1 MFASLSW
8 PSVVAHADAE
18 LPQGERWVARYE
30 GAISRA
36 EAVDVA
42 VSPDGSMVFATGS
55 SNEGTGSTDYVTVAY
70 RAGTGGMVWQADYN
84 GPASRRED
92 VAAIAVSPDGTRV
105 FLTGSSEGDVS
116 TGWDYATVAYEAA
129 TGTQLWASRFDGP
142 DHRYDYGLAL
152 AVAPDGSSV
161 YVTGSFSCSEDDYLT
176 LAYDAES
183 GTELWQQQFDGAAH
197 GNDDPQAVAVSPD
210 GGRVFVTG
218 FAEMSVSNDD
228 FVTIAY
234 NALTGSALWTQVYD
248 GPSSRNDFVYD
259 IVVSPMDSTV
269 FVSGASWRAAT
280 KHDFTTIAYDSSTGS
295 ERWRRR
301 YNGPSD
307 GYDYGEF
314 VAVSP
319 HGSKVFVTERCWDSS
334 TGFDYATV
342 AYEAATGSPLWGRR
356 YGGPG
361 GGRDLP
367 ADLAAAP
374 DGTRVYVTGSAFDG
388 STTGTDYTT
397 VVYRAFDGSLVRV
410 GRFAGAEPPDRTL
423 DTAEAIAVGPDGF
436 AYVTGTVLTNPHLP
450 TTEYVTV
457 SYQPF
462 T

>member
-1 MFASLSW
+1 
-8 PSVVAHADAE
+8 
-18 LPQGERWVARYE
+18 VARYA
-30 GAISRA
+30 GALSRA
-36 EAVDVA
+36 DAVDVA

-55 SNEGTGSTDYVTVAY
+55 SNEGTGSTDYATVAY
-70 RAGTGGMVWQADYN
+70 RAGTGRMVWQAVYN
-84 GPASRRED
+84 GPANRRED
-92 VAAIAVSPDGTRV
+92 VAAIAVSPDGTKV

-116 TGWDYATVAYEAA
+116 TGWDYATVAYDAA

-142 DHRYDYGLAL
+142 DHLYDYAVAL
-152 AVAPDGSSV
+152 AVGPDGSNV
-161 YVTGSFSCSEDDYLT
+161 YVTGNIGHTGFGDDYLT
-176 LAYDAES
+176 IAYDAES

-197 GNDDPQAVAVSPD
+197 DDDDPQAVAVSP
-210 GGRVFVTG
+210 GGGSVFVTG
-218 FAEMSVSNDD
+218 FAELSDSNDD

-234 NALTGSALWTQVYD
+234 DALTGGALWTQVYV
-248 GPSSRNDFVYD
+248 GPSSRNDFAYD
-259 IVVSPMDSTV
+259 VAVSPVDSTV
-269 FVSGASWRAAT
+269 FVSGASWRAST
-280 KHDFTTIAYDSSTGS
+280 KHDFTTIAYDASTGI

-319 HGSKVFVTERCWDSS
+319 DGSKVFVAGRSWDAS

-342 AYEAATGSPLWGRR
+342 AYDAATGSPLWGRR
-356 YGGPG
+356 YSGPG
-361 GGRDLP
+361 GMRDLP
-367 ADLAAAP
+367 ADLAVAP
-374 DGTRVYVTGSAFDG
+374 DGARVYVTGSAFDG

-397 VVYRAFDGSLVRV
+397 VVYNASDGSLVRV

-423 DTAEAIAVGPDGF
+423 DTAEALAIGPDGF
-436 AYVTGTVLTNPHLP
+436 AYITGTVLTDPRAP
-450 TTEYVTV
+450 ATEYVTV